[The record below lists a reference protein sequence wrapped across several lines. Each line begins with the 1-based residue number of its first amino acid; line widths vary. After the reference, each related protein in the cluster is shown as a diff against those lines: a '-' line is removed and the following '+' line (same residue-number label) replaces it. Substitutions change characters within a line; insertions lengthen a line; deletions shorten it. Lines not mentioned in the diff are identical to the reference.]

1 MTEIFGGTGNA
12 WWRSAARWLVASFVA
27 LGAAGCAG
35 LSSSGSDPLPS
46 WADGPARQAI
56 LAFVDDV
63 TRDGSPGYVPP
74 EQRVTTFD
82 NDGTLWVEQ
91 PMYTQFVFM
100 IDQVKVAAPR
110 NPQWASN
117 PVYKALAAND
127 LKGALAQ
134 GEKPLLELLVQANGG
149 MSVDEYDRSIRQW
162 LATARHPTL
171 KRPYTETVYQPQLEL
186 LSYLR
191 TKGFKTFIV
200 SGGTMEFMRPWS
212 QAVYGIPPEQVV
224 GSSQGIAFDGS
235 GLMRQPN
242 LHFVDDG
249 PGKPVGIYMHIGQR
263 PILAFGNSDG
273 DLQML
278 QYTTSGPGRRLALLV
293 HHDDAEREFAYDRA
307 SPFGKLDKALDE
319 ATQKKW
325 LVVSMKKDWKRIF
338 PEARKP

>member
-1 MTEIFGGTGNA
+1 MAGIVGTS
-12 WWRSAARWLVASFVA
+12 WWRGVARWLVAGFVA

-35 LSSSGSDPLPS
+35 FSSTGDPLPS

-56 LAFVDDV
+56 IAFVDDV
-63 TRDGSPGYVPP
+63 TRDGSPNYVPP
-74 EQRVTTFD
+74 DQRIATFD

-91 PMYTQFVFM
+91 PMYTQFAFM

-110 NPQWASN
+110 NPQWANN

-127 LKGALAQ
+127 LKGALAH

-149 MSVDEYDRSIRQW
+149 MPVDEYDRSIRQW

-224 GSSQGIAFDGS
+224 GSSQGIVFDGS

-278 QYTTSGPGRRLALLV
+278 QYTTAGPGRRLALLV
-293 HHDDAEREFAYDRA
+293 HHDDAQREFAYDRA
-307 SPFGKLDKALDE
+307 SHFGKLDKALDE
-319 ATQKKW
+319 AGQKKW
-325 LVVSMKKDWKRIF
+325 VVVSMKKDWKQIF
-338 PEARKP
+338 PEAKKP